1 MYLAALQ
8 TWWTLRRKKTE
19 LKIKLV
25 SFILGILDKFG

>member
-8 TWWTLRRKKTE
+8 TWWTLRGKKTE

-25 SFILGILDKFG
+25 SFILGILDKCG